1 MANDRGGS
9 DNISL
14 IILSKPLDIELDS
27 KKLSEYEDTIS
38 ELLKLRSELED
49 RINKLETA
57 LAKSQE
63 ENKDLTKG
71 KDEPE
76 FFRNKKEKLKQ
87 KKESMKLKAEIAYQK
102 QLLKQQE
109 KEK

>member
-1 MANDRGGS
+1 MAH
-9 DNISL
+9 
-14 IILSKPLDIELDS
+14 K
-27 KKLSEYEDTIS
+27 IS
-38 ELLKLRSELED
+38 E
-49 RINKLETA
+49 LETA

-63 ENKDLTKG
+63 ETKDPTKT
-71 KDEPE
+71 KPEPE

>member
-1 MANDRGGS
+1 M
-9 DNISL
+9 
-14 IILSKPLDIELDS
+14 
-27 KKLSEYEDTIS
+27 
-38 ELLKLRSELED
+38 ED

-63 ENKDLTKG
+63 EIKDLTKG

-76 FFRNKKEKLKQ
+76 FFRNCKKEKLKA
-87 KKESMKLKAEIAYQK
+87 KKVRACKLKAEIAYQK